1 MRPDFDF
8 LRRLGSLIQQ
18 LGGGAWDGDAAY
30 VSVVDDRSYNS
41 SRERAPYA
49 YDWFTIGAAG
59 AGQHNAIIIDGLDG
73 PTGSTK
79 PLSCMLHHLFLNS
92 PGVTSGFSI
101 GIVPLSAL
109 TLSAGPTARTPLCV
123 DVDPEVA
130 PRIRTATMA
139 TANLPAVAAA
149 GMMIL
154 QSFPTEPF
162 FEGAQ
167 TARWLPLIQW
177 DAPDR
182 VLFAVQRDANAVL
195 TWRAG
200 WQAVRK

>member
-8 LRRLGSLIQQ
+8 LRRFGSLIQQ
-18 LGGGAWDGDAAY
+18 LGGGAWDQDPAY
-30 VSVVDDRSYNS
+30 VSLIDDRSYNS

-59 AGQHNAIIIDGLDG
+59 AGLHNGIVIDGVDG
-73 PTGSTK
+73 STGSTK
-79 PLSCMLHHLFLNS
+79 TVRCMLHHLFINS

-101 GIVPLSAL
+101 GVVPISAV
-109 TLSAGPTARTPLCV
+109 TLASGPTARTPLTV
-123 DVDPEVA
+123 DVDPEVT
-130 PRIRTATMA
+130 PRIRTITMT

-167 TARWLPLIQW
+167 TARWLPLLQW
-177 DAPDR
+177 ESPDR
-182 VLFAVQRDANAVL
+182 VLVCVQRDANAVL
-195 TWRAG
+195 TWRAA
-200 WQAVRK
+200 WQAVRI